1 MADLMKK
8 VSADFVSPKKGQ
20 PLEGTITKLT
30 SSEIL
35 VDIGAK
41 TEAQVLEKDRRL
53 LKNLLNSLK
62 VGDKVKVSVL
72 NPESDFGNPVVS
84 LRRFMD
90 EKMWGNIDDLIKK
103 KASMEGEIVQVSR
116 GGYMVTTDNGIQGFL
131 PNSQTSLS
139 ESHAMGAR
147 VKVSI
152 LEIDKTDKKIIF
164 SQKEAASA
172 DFEKAMGELKVD
184 QKIDSIITNV
194 APFGVFVSI
203 PLDGKSV
210 EGFIK
215 KDKIPVGAAYEAGAK
230 IQTVVSEFDKKN
242 QRVIVSP
249 FLTKKTIGYR

>member
-20 PLEGTITKLT
+20 ILEATITKLT

-41 TEAQVLEKDRRL
+41 TEAVVLEKDRRL

-90 EKMWGNIDDLIKK
+90 EKLWVNIEDLKNKK
-103 KASMEGEIVQVSR
+103 VNMDGEITQVSR
-116 GGYMVTTDNGIQGFL
+116 GGFMVTTENGIQGFL
-131 PNSQTSLS
+131 PNSQTTLS
-139 ESHAMGAR
+139 ESHALGAKI
-147 VKVSI
+147 KVSI
-152 LEIDKTDKKIIF
+152 LEIDKLDKKIIL
-164 SQKEAASA
+164 SQKEAASE
-172 DFEKAMGELKVD
+172 DFEKAIGVLRVD
-184 QKIDSIITNV
+184 QKIDSIVSNV

-203 PLDGKSV
+203 PVDGRNV

-215 KDKIPVGAAYEAGAK
+215 KDKIPVGANYEVGSK

-242 QRVIVSP
+242 KRVILSP